1 MGFEKNLTS
10 GIQTSK
16 NERLKQIDFA
26 DSIQIIFLKVVDMS
40 KLTEIC
46 IIKATF
52 ELIMAFERLGNIQ

>member
-16 NERLKQIDFA
+16 NEGLKQIDFA